1 MKKIAGFLLV
11 VAPLFLFGNGCAF
24 GTRHAVLTY
33 PPASSMKASTN
44 SPFVIHPEKIA
55 LGVFTDERGDKTIIG
70 YVRNGY
76 GMKTAE
82 VHLDSDVVPF
92 INDAVRYELRKAGW
106 ETAAVSM
113 ATNADIPVIS
123 GEVLVLHCD
132 AMLSYE
138 GDATLMIH
146 ATKNGRE
153 TFRKTYS
160 GNGGGDLNWAMT
172 NEGYGKAVS
181 ESVQEALQAFVRD
194 IPTILR
200 Q

>member
-1 MKKIAGFLLV
+1 MKSITRFLFLV
-11 VAPLFLFGNGCAF
+11 SPLFLFGTGCAF
-24 GTRHAVLTY
+24 GTRHAVLAY
-33 PPASSMKASTN
+33 PPTSMLKTATN
-44 SPFVIHPEKIA
+44 APAVSHPEKIA
-55 LGVFTDERGDKTIIG
+55 LGAFTDERGDKVVIG

-106 ETAAVSM
+106 ETVTEPA
-113 ATNADIPVIS
+113 ATNSDIPVIS

-132 AMLSYE
+132 AFMTYE

-153 TFRKTYS
+153 IFKKTYS
-160 GNGGGDLNWAMT
+160 GSGDGDLNWAMT
-172 NEGYGKAVS
+172 SEGYGKAVS
-181 ESVQEALQAFVRD
+181 ESVQEALLAFVRD